1 MPRVSVM
8 MPAYNAAAT
17 LRLALA
23 SVLAQTFEDWE
34 CIVVDDGSHDATHE
48 VAQSTRDERI
58 KVIRLLGNRGR
69 PFARG
74 TALEASAG
82 EYLCMLDA
90 DDWMYPERL
99 AAQVQVL
106 DAQPDVAIV
115 SAGLAIVSARGDLV
129 GARCFGHGK
138 TLGLSEPV
146 LPPNLPP
153 IAHAPSMLR
162 RSDIGIIRYDPR
174 LKLSQDADFLLRVL
188 TGKRYFLMPDLL
200 YAYTELTSVT
210 LSKLL
215 RAHHYTRVIQRKYF
229 AEHRLKAALN
239 IVDSYAKS
247 AAYAALFTL
256 GLGPRSIAA
265 RSVAPSAE
273 QARAF
278 DQARQ
283 AVEVLARQVF
293 G

>member
-1 MPRVSVM
+1 M

-23 SVLAQTFEDWE
+23 SVLAQTFDDWE
-34 CIVVDDGSHDATHE
+34 CIVVDDGSHDGTHE
-48 VAQSTRDERI
+48 IAQSTHDERV
-58 KVIRLLGNRGR
+58 KVIRLPGNRGR

-115 SAGLAIVSARGDLV
+115 SAGMAIVSAQGELL
-129 GARCFGHGK
+129 GARSFGQGK
-138 TLGLSEPV
+138 TLGISAPV

-162 RSDIGIIRYDPR
+162 RSDVGIIRYDPR

-188 TGKRYFLMPDLL
+188 THKRYYLMPDLL

-215 RAHHYTRVIQRKYF
+215 RAHHYTRLIQRKYL
-229 AEHRLKAALN
+229 ADYRMRAGLN

-247 AAYAALFTL
+247 AAYMALFAL
-256 GLGPRSIAA
+256 GLGPRRIAA
-265 RSVAPSAE
+265 RSIRPSAE
-273 QARAF
+273 HARAF
-278 DQARQ
+278 
-283 AVEVLARQVF
+283 ELARRKVEDLAQRTF
-293 G
+293 R